1 MFLYIDISKHMVGT
15 VTIVSIVLAPSY
27 VLEVKVLKVGH
38 AQIKSLSLARG
49 NEISLV
55 EKNTCHSANV

>member
-1 MFLYIDISKHMVGT
+1 MVGN

-49 NEISLV
+49 NDISLV
-55 EKNTCHSANV
+55 EKIHVTVQT